1 MKKTMMI
8 AALAVLAACS
18 SETSNEIG
26 EMPEAL
32 PSEIAKPAPTPG
44 ASATP
49 DEPVPMDNAVA
60 DADAPQQIPAQ
71 FHGEWNRVA
80 ADCGTARNDSR
91 LRIEADRIRFH
102 ESSGRVTEV
111 WGKDR
116 TITVRAQLKGEG
128 ETWTDSR
135 NMTLSDDGQTLRS
148 GGVTRVRCS

>member
-1 MKKTMMI
+1 MQKTMMI
-8 AALAVLAACS
+8 AALALLAACS

-32 PSEIAKPAPTPG
+32 PSETAEPAPTPG

-49 DEPVPMDNAVA
+49 DDSISMDNATA
-60 DADAPQQIPAQ
+60 DADAPAQIPEP
-71 FHGEWNRVA
+71 FRGEWNRVA

-102 ESSGRVTEV
+102 ESSGQVTEV
-111 WGKDR
+111 WGTDR

-128 ETWTDSR
+128 KTWTDSR

-148 GGVTRVRCS
+148 GGMTRVRCS